1 MESTRFST
9 TMSAQGFHQAYGFKL
24 YFQLIKASLVD
35 LDLLLPNAGF
45 GVGKFMSSA
54 TLMPNA
60 NTVLTSG
67 DGDTYKVFSGTPKAI
82 TRAAVATNVVTLTF
96 GAAHGITQGSTIIV
110 KDLPAPFAGL
120 NGVFTVASVTTSTPF
135 TLTYALDT
143 ANITDAAVAAG
154 TAMSGVL
161 ALDGTDPPVRLL
173 GLTNC
178 SPTEGENEETTVTYD
193 NEAKGFDTSMAT
205 SSSISWTVAGQTR
218 YADAAY
224 RLMRIASRDKVRAG
238 LMIKY
243 LVLGPVNVNKADYGF
258 GRFQSFEEPREAG
271 TIIKYNTGIRGY
283 GPYETDG

>member
-24 YFQLIKASLVD
+24 YFQLIRASLVD

-45 GVGKFMSSA
+45 GAGKFMDGT
-54 TLMPNA
+54 TLMPNS
-60 NTVLTSG
+60 NTVASAG
-67 DGDTYKVFSGTPKAI
+67 NGDTYKIFSGTPKTI

-96 GAAHGITQGSTIIV
+96 GAAHGITQGSTILV
-110 KDLPAPFAGL
+110 KDLPAPFAAL

-135 TLTYALDT
+135 TLTYALTT
-143 ANITDAAVAAG
+143 ANVTDAAVAAG

-178 SPTEGENEETTVTYD
+178 SPNEGENEETTVTYD
-193 NEAKGFDTSMAT
+193 DEAKGFDTSMAT
-205 SSSISWTVAGQTR
+205 SSSISWTVAGMTR
-218 YADAAY
+218 YSDAAY
-224 RLMRIASRDKVRAG
+224 RLMRIASRDKVRQG

-243 LVLGPVNVNKADYGF
+243 LRLGPVGVNQASYGF
-258 GRFQSFEEPREAG
+258 GRFPTFEEPSEAG
-271 TIIKYNTGIRGY
+271 TIIKYSTGIRGY

>member
-1 MESTRFST
+1 MGETQSSTP
-9 TMSAQGFHQAYGFKL
+9 MSAQGFHQAYGFKL
-24 YFQLIKASLVD
+24 YFQIIKAPLVD

-45 GVGKFMSSA
+45 GVGKFMSNAS
-54 TLMPNA
+54 LMSNA
-60 NTVLTSG
+60 NTVLSSG
-67 DGDTYKVFSGTPKAI
+67 NGDTYKVFSGTPKVV
-82 TRAAVATNVVTLTF
+82 TKAAVATNVVTLTF

-143 ANITDAAVAAG
+143 ANITEATVAAG

-178 SPTEGENEETTVTYD
+178 SPNEGENEETTVTYD
-193 NEAKGFDTSMAT
+193 DEAKGFDTSMAT

-218 YADAAY
+218 YTDAAY
-224 RLMRIASRDKVRAG
+224 RLMRIASRDKVRQG
-238 LMIKY
+238 LMLKY
-243 LVLGPVNVNKADYGF
+243 LVLGPVGVNKADYGF

-271 TIIKYNTGIRGY
+271 TILQYNTGIRGY
-283 GPYETDG
+283 GPYESDG

>member
-1 MESTRFST
+1 MKETQSSIP
-9 TMSAQGFHQAYGFKL
+9 MSAQGFHQAFGIKL
-24 YFQLIKASLVD
+24 YFQIIKAPLVN
-35 LDLLLPNAGF
+35 LNLLLPNAGF
-45 GVGKFMSSA
+45 GVGKFMNNA
-54 TLMPNA
+54 ILMPNA

-67 DGDTYKVFSGTPKAI
+67 NGDTYKVFSGTPRHI

-110 KDLPAPFAGL
+110 KDLPAPFAAL
-120 NGVFTVASVTTSTPF
+120 NGVFTVATVTTSTPF
-135 TLTYALDT
+135 TLTYALET
-143 ANITDAAVAAG
+143 ANVTDAAVAAG

-161 ALDGTDPPVRLL
+161 ALDGTDHPVQLQ

-178 SPTEGENEETTVTYD
+178 SPNEGENEEATVTYD
-193 NEAKGFDTSMAT
+193 DEAKGFDTSMAT

-224 RLMRIASRDKVRAG
+224 RLMRIASRDKVRQG

-271 TIIKYNTGIRGY
+271 TVIKYSTGIRGY